1 MTTNHT
7 NMVETANAK
16 VTGYGISYAITSILS
31 ALLVVLKESNE
42 SVLNLMIS
50 LTGHHWITHGLL
62 DVILF
67 VVLGAILSR
76 QNITMNGNT
85 LIMSVVGST
94 IVSGLIIAGFFLP

>member
-1 MTTNHT
+1 MTTSNT
-7 NMVETANAK
+7 NMAETASAR

-42 SVLNLMIS
+42 SVLNLMVS

-67 VVLGAILSR
+67 VALGALLSSR
-76 QNITMNGNT
+76 NITMSGNT
-85 LIMSVVGST
+85 LISTVVGST
-94 IVSGLIIAGFFLP
+94 ILSGLIIAGFFLQ